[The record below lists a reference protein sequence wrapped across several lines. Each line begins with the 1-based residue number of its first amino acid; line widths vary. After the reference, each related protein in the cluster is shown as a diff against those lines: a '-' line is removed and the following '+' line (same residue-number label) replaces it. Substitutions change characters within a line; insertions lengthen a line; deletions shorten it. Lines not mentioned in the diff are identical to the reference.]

1 MALGQSLKGT
11 VFGLQ
16 DSTHIVLALSFAV
29 LSAVLYVIHTVMRY
43 PYDIFVEHS

>member
-16 DSTHIVLALSFAV
+16 DSPYLVLALSVAV
-29 LSAVLYVIHTVMRY
+29 LSVVLYVIYTVMT
-43 PYDIFVEHS
+43 PL